1 MKTQIRILLVEDSED
16 DSALILHAL
25 RQGGYDPVSERVDNY
40 NTMEDALRKQDWDV
54 VIADYVL
61 PEFDG
66 ISALKLLDTKGHD
79 IPFIL
84 VSGTIGEDVAVEA
97 MKAGADDY
105 IMKGKLGRL
114 APAIKRE
121 LKDFKDRRE
130 LKRVEKELQESE
142 KHHRRL
148 LNTLKEGVY
157 QCEPHIEGV
166 FTWVNQACAE
176 IFGYSSPEEMIG
188 TNVGNIYVDSKD
200 RERLLEKLEKDGV
213 WKNFESICKKAN
225 GEQIYTERTS
235 NMNRDEKG
243 KPDCIEGVIRN
254 ITERKKMEETIRRH
268 HDELESLVEERTT
281 RILELERQRMDSEKL
296 AASGRMAASVAHEI
310 NNPLSSIKGGF
321 LLIKD
326 AIAKDYKYYEYVG
339 IIDKEID
346 RITRI
351 TKQLFN
357 LNRPYQGEISKFDFT
372 TTVSEVISMLR
383 EFGNKYGVSINHISN
398 NGVVTVAMSEDYL
411 RQILYNI
418 VKNSIEASSEGEKV
432 DVFVNNLNDRITVIV
447 SDQGKGMSE
456 KLRLK
461 IFDPFFT
468 TKNKNS
474 DSGLGLGLSTTK
486 IIAESMGGTIEC
498 ISEEGKGTDFI
509 IDLPVSFI
517 VDKK

>member
-1 MKTQIRILLVEDSED
+1 MSIPIRVLIVEDSED
-16 DSALILHAL
+16 DMLLILHEL
-25 RQGGYDPVSERVDNY
+25 RKGGYDPDFVQVDNH
-40 NTMEDALRKQDWDV
+40 NSMEDALSEQQWDV
-54 VIADYVL
+54 IIADYAM

-66 ISALKLLDTKGHD
+66 IKALKLLEEKGHD

-84 VSGTIGEDVAVEA
+84 VSGTIGEEVAVSA
-97 MKAGADDY
+97 MKSGADDY
-105 IMKGKLGRL
+105 VMKNKLARL
-114 APAIKRE
+114 VPAIKRE
-121 LKDFKDRRE
+121 LNEFEDRRI
-130 LKRVEKELQESE
+130 LRRVEKELQESE
-142 KHHRRL
+142 KHHRKL

-157 QCEPHIEGV
+157 QCEPHNEGV

-176 IFGYSSPEEMIG
+176 IFGYSSPKEMIG
-188 TNVGNIYVDSKD
+188 TKIKNIYVNPED
-200 RERLLEKLEKDGV
+200 RELLLKKLEKNEV
-213 WKNFESICKKAN
+213 WKNFESICKRAN

-235 NMNRDEKG
+235 NMIRDEKG
-243 KPDCIEGVIRN
+243 NPDCIEGVIRD
-254 ITERKKMEETIRRH
+254 ITERKKMEETIRKH
-268 HDELESLVEERTT
+268 HDELESLVEERTS

-351 TKQLFN
+351 TRQLFN
-357 LNRPYQGEISKFDFT
+357 LNRPYQGEISNFDFT

-383 EFGNKYGVSINHISN
+383 ELGNKHGVSINHISN
-398 NGVVTVAMSEDYL
+398 NGAVTVAMSEDYL

-432 DVFVNNLNDRITVIV
+432 DVFVNNLNDRMTVIV

-486 IIAESMGGTIEC
+486 IIAESMGGTVEC

-517 VDKK
+517 ADKK

>member
-1 MKTQIRILLVEDSED
+1 MSIPIRVLIVEDSED
-16 DSALILHAL
+16 DMLLILHEL
-25 RQGGYDPVSERVDNY
+25 RKGGYDPDFVQVDNY
-40 NTMEDALRKQDWDV
+40 SSMAEALSEQQWDV
-54 VIADYVL
+54 IISDYAL

-66 ISALKLLDTKGHD
+66 IKALKLLENKGHD

-84 VSGTIGEDVAVEA
+84 VSGTIGEEVAVTA
-97 MKAGADDY
+97 MKSGADDY
-105 IMKGKLGRL
+105 VMKDKLTRL
-114 APAIKRE
+114 VPAIKRE
-121 LKDFKDRRE
+121 LKDFEDRRV
-130 LKRVEKELQESE
+130 LKRVENELQESE
-142 KHHRRL
+142 KHHRKL

-157 QCEPHIEGV
+157 QCEPHNEGV

-176 IFGYSSPEEMIG
+176 IFGYSSPKEMIG
-188 TNVGNIYVDSKD
+188 TKIKNIYVNPGD
-200 RERLLEKLEKDGV
+200 RELLLKKLEKDEV
-213 WKNFESICKKAN
+213 WKNFESICKRVD

-235 NMNRDEKG
+235 NMIRDEKG
-243 KPDCIEGVIRN
+243 KPDCIEGVIRD
-254 ITERKKMEETIRRH
+254 ITERKKMEETIRKNSE
-268 HDELESLVEERTT
+268 ELESLVEERTT

-326 AIAKDYKYYEYVG
+326 AIAKDYKYYEYVD
-339 IIDKEID
+339 IIEKEID

-351 TKQLFN
+351 TRQLFD
-357 LNRPYQGEISKFDFT
+357 LNRPYQGEISNFDFT
-372 TTVSEVISMLR
+372 TTVREVINMLK
-383 EFGNKYGVSINHISN
+383 EHGNKHGVSINHISN
-398 NGVVTVAMSEDYL
+398 NGAVTVAMSEDYL

-432 DVFVNNLNDRITVIV
+432 DVIVNNLNDRMTIIV

-486 IIAESMGGTIEC
+486 IIVESMGGTIKC
-498 ISEEGKGTDFI
+498 ISEEDKGTDFI

-517 VDKK
+517 ADKK